1 MKSLCD
7 ELYSAHHN
15 AGLNSAGSSD
25 AHFLIAFIHLY
36 ANTMLN
42 RRNLCDVPI
51 SVAFGEEK
59 KDNLT
64 IPAGWLD
71 GLIFQIVCEVAMI
84 LANTVGWF

>member
-1 MKSLCD
+1 
-7 ELYSAHHN
+7 
-15 AGLNSAGSSD
+15 
-25 AHFLIAFIHLY
+25 
-36 ANTMLN
+36 MLN

-51 SVAFGEEK
+51 SVAFGEEQ